1 MRKNKGLQIIRSRS
15 VDGRAIIEVG
25 VSEDDWEAMDLDEN
39 YWKESADDLEEFLRE
54 NLAE

>member
-1 MRKNKGLQIIRSRS
+1 MRKNKGLRIIRSRS
-15 VDGRAIIEVG
+15 VDRCAIIEVG

>member
-54 NLAE
+54 QLAE

>member
-1 MRKNKGLQIIRSRS
+1 MSKGLRIARDRDAKQCTM
-15 VDGRAIIEVG
+15 IEVG

>member
-15 VDGRAIIEVG
+15 VDGCAIIEVG
-25 VSEDDWEAMDLDEN
+25 VSEDDWEAMGLDEN

-54 NLAE
+54 EFAE